1 MDIYFNNED
10 IELYAIICLVIFL
23 LWFIRNTIKFYYNEK
38 KRVRRLHRFAKD
50 GEIDSQVELGK
61 HYQKGKVVKKSC
73 DRAAYWYNR
82 AALSGDEKAKGYLE
96 KFLEKKR
103 KGKKC

>member
-1 MDIYFNNED
+1 MDFDTDN
-10 IELYAIICLVIFL
+10 IELYVIIFLIVFL

-38 KRVRRLHRFAKD
+38 KRVKRLHKFAKE
-50 GEIDSQVELGK
+50 GEVESQIALGE

-82 AALSGDEKAKGYLE
+82 AALSGDDEAKGYLE
-96 KFLEKKR
+96 KFLDKKR
-103 KGKKC
+103 GKKC